1 MNTKKSKKLKML
13 LNNPIYCGL
22 LSFKSSDE
30 TITPKDKRFSKYANQ
45 LIKRGFDDTETWN
58 LAATLGRWLLPRLK
72 RYKKIQNGT
81 PFNLTEK
88 KWDHIL
94 DNIIWFVNE
103 LAYHKEIDEIED
115 KLLSK
120 NVPIKDISNHAM
132 YVEYRNKYEKCK
144 QQFMEYLEDLWW

>member
-103 LAYHKEIDEIED
+103 LAYHKEIDKIEA

-120 NVPIKDISNHAM
+120 DVSIKDFNDHAM
-132 YVEYRNKYEKCK
+132 YTEYKNKYEKCK
-144 QQFMEYLEDLWW
+144 QQFMDYLEDLWW